1 LIHQSTGVAD
11 LRYESSFVG
20 FLKPRPK
27 LTFGWVQGCHS
38 YLDSAA
44 PSFLTKIDLETVDLD
59 WQFCH
64 TVKNQL
70 IGGFYPMKTKKLT
83 PRNSAP
89 VQRENAATVSR
100 DGNAIAPFNGMYVP
114 GMGKLPFAGDDA
126 E

>member
-1 LIHQSTGVAD
+1 MLKKFGVAD

-100 DGNAIAPFNGMYVP
+100 DGNAIAPSHSFPVVF
-114 GMGKLPFAGDDA
+114 PFAGDDA